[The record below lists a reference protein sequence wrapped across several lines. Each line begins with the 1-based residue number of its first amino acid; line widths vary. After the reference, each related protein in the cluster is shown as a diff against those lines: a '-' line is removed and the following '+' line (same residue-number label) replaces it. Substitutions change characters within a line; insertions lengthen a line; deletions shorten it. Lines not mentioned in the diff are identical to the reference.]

1 MFKRKIN
8 LSLTMFGCLPFIF
21 STLISG
27 KYFSPDF
34 GGRTFPST
42 VSPVFNPNNF
52 I

>member
-1 MFKRKIN
+1 MFKRNSIPYN
-8 LSLTMFGCLPFIF
+8 VWMSSIYLF
-21 STLISG
+21 TLISG